1 MAIVHTIDDISLF
14 WQVQFHVKFPAEQF
28 CLRDYVRKTARN
40 ARKCDIFEF
49 YIGADAQNAEGN
61 KTKYF
66 TNFKKRTMPIFII
79 LAPLSSAF
87 GISQV
92 RTKKNGC
99 RTV

>member
-1 MAIVHTIDDISLF
+1 M
-14 WQVQFHVKFPAEQF
+14 
-28 CLRDYVRKTARN
+28 RKTARN
-40 ARKCDIFEF
+40 ARKCDIFGF

-92 RTKKNGC
+92 RTKKKRLSDCVINNFNVKLNNIMGNE
-99 RTV
+99 